1 MAVVFL
7 AEQTRPIQRKVAIKI
22 IKPAWATG
30 RSSPASKPSG
40 RRWR

>member
-22 IKPAWATG
+22 IKAWTAG
-30 RSSPASKPSG
+30 RSSPGSKPSG